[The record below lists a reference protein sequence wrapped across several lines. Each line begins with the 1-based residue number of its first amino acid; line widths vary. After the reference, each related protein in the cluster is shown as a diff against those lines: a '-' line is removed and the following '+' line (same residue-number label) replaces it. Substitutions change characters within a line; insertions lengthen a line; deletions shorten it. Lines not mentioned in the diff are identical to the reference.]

1 MITLSDFMV
10 KYAGVANVGDT
21 SENTGEC
28 VGLVQSYLDE
38 LGTNSHIWG
47 NAKDLVAN
55 ADRNAYDVVYNDPD
69 NQPNAGDIVCFDG
82 YYGNGNGHTGIAV
95 SATQNSMV
103 LFEQNDPEGSTPHTE
118 VYNYDHCIGWI
129 HPKILDNQGASEVP
143 ISDDEV
149 KDLYRVFLKREPVNN
164 EEAGWVGQSW
174 HDAFYGIKDSL
185 EAQAIGAGPHPDDVT
200 PTPVATVP
208 TGSPAVPQTPVAP
221 EATPSTPVAT
231 IPRVDSL
238 SKLPQPVLVQI
249 ADTEKQAANWL
260 GTTLGGIFLKL
271 LGAATG
277 WLLAK
282 YQLVP
287 GNDVAASVVGLI
299 LGSGLHSA
307 NNPNVPNST
316 KK

>member
-10 KYAGVANVGDT
+10 EYTGVANVGDT
-21 SENTGEC
+21 AENTGEC
-28 VGLVQSYLDE
+28 VGLVESYLDE
-38 LGTNSHIWG
+38 LGTDYHIWG
-47 NAKDLVAN
+47 NAKDLIVN
-55 ADRNAYDVVYNDPD
+55 ASPLVYDITTNGPFNYPE
-69 NQPNAGDIVCFDG
+69 PGDIVCFDG

-95 SATQNSMV
+95 SATENSMV
-103 LFEQNDPEGSTPHTE
+103 LFEQNDPEGSTPHLE

-129 HPKILDNQGASEVP
+129 HPKILDNQPNDQGASEVP

-149 KDLYRVFLKREPVNN
+149 KDLYRIFLKREPVNN
-164 EEAGWVGQSW
+164 EEASWVGMSW

-185 EAQAIGAGPHPDDVT
+185 EAQAIGAAPHPDDVT

-208 TGSPAVPQTPVAP
+208 TGSPAVPQTPVAQ
-221 EATPSTPVAT
+221 ATEPSTDAPV

-249 ADTEKQAANWL
+249 ADTEQQAANWL

-271 LGAATG
+271 LGALTG

-282 YQLVP
+282 YQVVP
-287 GNDVAASVVGLI
+287 GNDVAASVIGLV
-299 LGSGLHSA
+299 LGSGVHTA
-307 NNPNVPNST
+307 NT